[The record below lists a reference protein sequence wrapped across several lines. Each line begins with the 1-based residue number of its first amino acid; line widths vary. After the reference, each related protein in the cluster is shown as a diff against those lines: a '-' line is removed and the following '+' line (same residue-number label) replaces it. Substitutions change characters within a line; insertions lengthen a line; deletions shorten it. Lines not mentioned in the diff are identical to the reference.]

1 VPQKTNT
8 PKSNS
13 HTLRI
18 GARCMLLDG
27 LISVMSL
34 LVHFQFTELPDHTVP
49 VIAAF
54 TVVVKCHLAT
64 CRRSEVLTTVNKET
78 IVLRYVT
85 PCTAS
90 FIPTP
95 IYAPDYT
102 APYPLQSAYFWFR
115 LFPSHIWLIKLWK
128 QVVI

>member
-1 VPQKTNT
+1 MVYICPKKTKNT
-8 PKSNS
+8 PRSNS

-18 GARCMLLDG
+18 GARCMLLVG

-34 LVHFQFTELPDHTVP
+34 LVHFQFTELPDNTVL

-54 TVVVKCHLAT
+54 IVVVKYHPAI
-64 CRRSEVLTTVNKET
+64 CRRFEVLTTVNMEI

-85 PCTAS
+85 SCTAS

-102 APYPLQSAYFWFR
+102 APYLLLSAYF
-115 LFPSHIWLIKLWK
+115 
-128 QVVI
+128 

>member
-1 VPQKTNT
+1 MPQKTNNT

-34 LVHFQFTELPDHTVP
+34 LVHFQFKELPDHIVP
-49 VIAAF
+49 VIAVF
-54 TVVVKCHLAT
+54 IVVVKYHLAT
-64 CRRSEVLTTVNKET
+64 CKRYEVLTTVNRET

-85 PCTAS
+85 PGTAS
-90 FIPTP
+90 FIHTP
-95 IYAPDYT
+95 IYSPDYT
-102 APYPLQSAYFWFR
+102 APYLLLSAYF
-115 LFPSHIWLIKLWK
+115 
-128 QVVI
+128 

>member
-1 VPQKTNT
+1 MPQKTKNT

-18 GARCMLLDG
+18 GARCLLLVG

-34 LVHFQFTELPDHTVP
+34 LAHFQFTELPDNTGL

-54 TVVVKCHLAT
+54 IVVVKYHLAI
-64 CRRSEVLTTVNKET
+64 CRRFEVLTPVNMEI

-85 PCTAS
+85 PCNSKFHTYS
-90 FIPTP
+90 YLCTGLHS
-95 IYAPDYT
+95 T
-102 APYPLQSAYFWFR
+102 LSSAIC
-115 LFPSHIWLIKLWK
+115 LLLI
-128 QVVI
+128 